1 MGTIM
6 TRIVLKRHWTAE
18 SEAQGAG
25 GLVPE
30 ADKARIRELL
40 PAALAD
46 PSAKIRTQA
55 VSPLARARACSAP
68 CATPALGALVLP
80 VGSGVPRVVSVMGTE
95 WSASALRRLTPCSW
109 HPRESGTPRAW

>member
-1 MGTIM
+1 MRTVAQYMGTIM
-6 TRIVLKRHWTAE
+6 TRIVLKRHWTVE

-55 VSPLARARACSAP
+55 VRIA
-68 CATPALGALVLP
+68 
-80 VGSGVPRVVSVMGTE
+80 
-95 WSASALRRLTPCSW
+95 LTPIVWPSW
-109 HPRESGTPRAW
+109 QQR